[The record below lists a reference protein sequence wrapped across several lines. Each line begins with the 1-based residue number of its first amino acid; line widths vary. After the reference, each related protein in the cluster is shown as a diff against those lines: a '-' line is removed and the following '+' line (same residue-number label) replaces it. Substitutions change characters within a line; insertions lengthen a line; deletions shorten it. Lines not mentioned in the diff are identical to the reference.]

1 MAQGLKSYAGLAVPL
16 YGESTITGRTAA
28 DDTLTIQQVAA
39 HAAAPLVVKNSSS
52 SNVWGLSS
60 TGMVRT
66 QVLGSLAVAS
76 MATNSTYTYTV
87 TGITTAD
94 VAHLYIK
101 TGLVSGEGTFNWQVS
116 ASDVLMVFP
125 TAALTVAA
133 KTCAVAFFRTISS

>member
-1 MAQGLKSYAGLAVPL
+1 MAQGLKSYAGMAVPL
-16 YGESTITGRTAA
+16 YGESTIKGQTAA
-28 DDTLTIQQVAA
+28 DDTLTIQQPAS

-66 QVLGSLAVAS
+66 QVLGSLAVGS
-76 MATNSTYTYTV
+76 MATNSTYTYSV

-94 VAHLYIK
+94 VVQLYIK
-101 TGLVSGEGTFNWQVS
+101 TGLVSGEGTFGVQVS
-116 ASDVLMVFP
+116 EADKIMVFP

-133 KTCAVAFFRTISS
+133 KTCAVAYFRTISS